1 MCVCIAS
8 AGTAGMHT
16 HTQTTA
22 LIIIWEFN
30 RAQKKNNDMQNI
42 IFLAIVHVRYYYAF
56 LCTTKMAYLLMYILL
71 AFQTTCNYS
80 CLFAVAVKALALFI
94 N

>member
-1 MCVCIAS
+1 MCGII
-8 AGTAGMHT
+8 MH
-16 HTQTTA
+16 
-22 LIIIWEFN
+22 
-30 RAQKKNNDMQNI
+30 
-42 IFLAIVHVRYYYAF
+42 F
-56 LCTTKMAYLLMYILL
+56 LCTTKTAFLLMYILL